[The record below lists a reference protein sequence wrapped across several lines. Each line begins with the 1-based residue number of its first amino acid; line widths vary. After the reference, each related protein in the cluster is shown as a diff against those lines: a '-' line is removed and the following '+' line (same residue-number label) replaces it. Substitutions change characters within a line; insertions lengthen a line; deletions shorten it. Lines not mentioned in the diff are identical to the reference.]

1 MGDKETSRAASDER
15 LASPVRTE
23 PTLGRSASEEI
34 FVIASDV
41 EAIAPT
47 VDSVVA
53 VIRRAGCIPG
63 KESDV
68 EIALFEA
75 LANAVVHGNGQ
86 DRSKKVEIRCRC
98 VRNKDVSITVKD
110 QGNGFDPS
118 KVPDP
123 TAAENLEAEHG
134 RGILMM
140 KTFMDEV
147 HFKKRG
153 TEVQMRKNSNHA
165 PSPRGLRRFWEAL
178 QDSGK
183 RIFGLRGI

>member
-1 MGDKETSRAASDER
+1 MGEKETSRAASDER
-15 LASPVRTE
+15 SPSSVRTE
-23 PTLGRSASEEI
+23 SKTGGSESEDL

-41 EAIAPT
+41 EAIAPA

-98 VRNKDVSITVKD
+98 VPNKDVSITVKD

-147 HFKKRG
+147 HFKRGG
-153 TEVQMRKNSNHA
+153 TEVQMRKNSNQP
-165 PSPRGLRRFWEAL
+165 PSPRGIRRLWEAI
-178 QDSGK
+178 QNSGK
-183 RIFGLRGI
+183 RIFGLLGI